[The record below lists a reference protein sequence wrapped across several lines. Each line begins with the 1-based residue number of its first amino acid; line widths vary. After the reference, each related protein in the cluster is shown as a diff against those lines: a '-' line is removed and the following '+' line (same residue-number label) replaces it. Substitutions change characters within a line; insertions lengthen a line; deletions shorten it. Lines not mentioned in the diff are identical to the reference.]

1 MVDIAAV
8 GVTIIGRSEIRY
20 FGYSVSCC
28 EIWLHGCHCNHS
40 MLYYGTETGSSAL
53 FLTERERERERE
65 RVWKVSKTCGAEYQC
80 GFSKMRRGKKKP
92 KRRSSVIKS
101 REGKQ

>member
-1 MVDIAAV
+1 MVGIAAV
-8 GVTIIGRSEIRY
+8 GATIIGRSEIRY
-20 FGYSVSCC
+20 SVPCC
-28 EIWLHGCHCNHS
+28 EIWLHGCHCNRS

-53 FLTERERERERE
+53 FLTERE